1 MEPHTAPH
9 DAVVS
14 VVRELVLA
22 SPERSV
28 SMDAVA
34 NALKSRG
41 FRRPPGSPRLLT
53 RLRRIRE
60 LLVSPSGAITLA
72 EVGEPDSR
80 VESRAPEGEPIARFE
95 GTADDSGPPGREEPA
110 EAGSAAERGAAEPGE
125 SPSGAPGAAAGR
137 GRRRRR
143 RRRRGGH
150 RPAAAPS
157 PDIA

>member
-60 LLVSPSGAITLA
+60 LMVSPSGAITLA
-72 EVGEPDSR
+72 EVGEPAVR
-80 VESRAPEGEPIARFE
+80 VEGRAHADEPISRFE
-95 GTADDSGPPGREEPA
+95 GVADDGGPPAREEPPG
-110 EAGSAAERGAAEPGE
+110 AGSAPDLSAAEAGE
-125 SPSGAPGAAAGR
+125 SPSGPPGAAPGG